1 MPGRPP
7 KFQEHEMLEKAI
19 DLFWE
24 KGYEA
29 TSLDDLLL
37 CMDLNKGSL
46 YHFFGSKKELFS
58 RALDLFGERSSK
70 AIEQKI
76 RSAKEPV
83 EGIKKFFLE
92 LANAENHQHLKGCFM
107 GNSIA
112 ELSSVDNHLKDKAI
126 ANLKTLED
134 LFCQYIDEAKRLKK
148 LQTKDDS
155 RTISRYL
162 LNLWNGINITRRIY
176 PSAKV
181 LKPLIEM
188 QLSILK

>member
-37 CMDLNKGSL
+37 RMDLNKGSL
-46 YHFFGSKKELFS
+46 YHFFGSKKELFY

-76 RSAKEPV
+76 RNAKNPV

-92 LANAENHQHLKGCFM
+92 LASAENHQHLKGCFM